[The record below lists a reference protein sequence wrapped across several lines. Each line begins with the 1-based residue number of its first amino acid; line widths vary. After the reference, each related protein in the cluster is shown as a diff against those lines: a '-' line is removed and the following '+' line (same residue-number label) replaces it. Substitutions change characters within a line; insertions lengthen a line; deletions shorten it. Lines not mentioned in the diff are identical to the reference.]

1 LNVSFKKVE
10 AKSLQ
15 TTRNVVV
22 KFKSDTSG
30 EYVSCAFKE
39 YLSEARIKHETS
51 TPYCRERNDKEEW
64 NNIIITENVKV

>member
-1 LNVSFKKVE
+1 M
-10 AKSLQ
+10 
-15 TTRNVVV
+15 V